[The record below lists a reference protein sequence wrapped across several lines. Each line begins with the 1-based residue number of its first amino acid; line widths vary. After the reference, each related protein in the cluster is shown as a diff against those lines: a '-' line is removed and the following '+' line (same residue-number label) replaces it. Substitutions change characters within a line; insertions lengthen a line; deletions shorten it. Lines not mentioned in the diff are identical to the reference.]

1 MMLTVKIFI
10 VIAMLVLSVIFIMV
24 ILRRD
29 SNGIAVAIAPIMF
42 LIVLAAIFLA
52 VSPFLK
58 EKMLQAEEKNAI
70 KNGYTVYLD
79 GEEVDSDKVDLSLYS
94 VKYDDDKQIA
104 YATRKVDDGSDG
116 LIGGIIGYFIGR
128 GLQ

>member
-10 VIAMLVLSVIFIMV
+10 VIAMLVFSVIFIMA

-29 SNGIAVAIAPIMF
+29 SNGTAVAIAPIMF

-52 VSPFLK
+52 ASPFLK

-70 KNGYTVYLD
+70 RNEYTVYLD
-79 GEEVDSDKVDLSLYS
+79 GEEIDPDKVDLSLYS